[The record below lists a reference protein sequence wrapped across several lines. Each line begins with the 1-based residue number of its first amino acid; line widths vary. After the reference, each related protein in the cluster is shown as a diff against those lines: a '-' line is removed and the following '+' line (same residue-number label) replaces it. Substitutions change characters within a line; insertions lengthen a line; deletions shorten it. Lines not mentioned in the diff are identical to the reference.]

1 MVVLRSVSASSASTR
16 SVTLPIPMKMLLA
29 NTIDRSWSRT
39 NTPGSLRSTFLPP
52 LVDHPTVHVRLSGQD
67 CERGTFNQRHALIV
81 DQKTNKHVWPLRTL
95 SPNTEHEEVHICNSN
110 LSEAATLAFEYGY
123 SLENENALVV
133 WEAQFGDF
141 ANVAQAVIDN
151 FILSGEDKWNVQS
164 SLVMLYLMGTK
175 GPVPN
180 IAPLAQKDF
189 CN

>member
-1 MVVLRSVSASSASTR
+1 M
-16 SVTLPIPMKMLLA
+16 
-29 NTIDRSWSRT
+29 
-39 NTPGSLRSTFLPP
+39 PP

-81 DQKTNKHVWPLRTL
+81 DQKTNKHIWPLRTL

-123 SLENENALVV
+123 SLENENALVL

-164 SLVMLYLMGTK
+164 SLVMLLPHGYEGA
-175 GPVPN
+175 GSEHSSARPER
-180 IAPLAQKDF
+180 F